1 MVDPRIRKLAD
12 VLVQYSVALA
22 KGDVVVIK
30 APPIASPLVVQL
42 YRAALEAGAHP
53 HIRMVPNELAET
65 LLKYGSDEQLEF
77 VSPLS
82 MHEADSIDATI
93 GIWGEVNTKALTN
106 TDSQKHA
113 KLSAAHRPIEDR
125 LMERE
130 SKGEYCWTGS
140 LFPTN
145 ASAQDAGMSLGEYED
160 FVFGAGFLGQPDPV
174 AVWKQIEQKQQQVV
188 DLLNGRK
195 TLHLEA
201 ANGTDLTM
209 SVERRK
215 WINCGGKQN
224 FPDGEVFT
232 CPIKDSVNGTVAFS
246 FPAVHMGNEC
256 EGVKLRFENG
266 RAIEATAE
274 KGEDFLNKMI
284 DQDEG
289 ARFVGEFA
297 FGCNYNIQQFT
308 RNTLFDEK
316 IGGTVHLALGMAFP
330 EAGGQ
335 NKSGLHWDMVC
346 DLRPGGRITVDGD
359 VVHEDGKFTTVKL

>member
-22 KGDVVVIK
+22 RGDVVVIK
-30 APPIASPLVVQL
+30 APPIASPLVVEL
-42 YRAALEAGAHP
+42 YRAVLEAGAHP
-53 HIRMVPNELAET
+53 HVRMGPNELSEIM
-65 LLKYGSDEQLEF
+65 LKYGSDEHLEF

-82 MHEADSIDATI
+82 MYEADSIDASI
-93 GIWGEVNTKALTN
+93 GMWGEVNTKALTN

-113 KLSAAHRPIEDR
+113 KLSAARRPILDR
-125 LMERE
+125 LMERF
-130 SKGEYCWTGS
+130 SKGEYRWTGT

-160 FVFGAGFLGQPDPV
+160 FVFGAGFLDQPDPV

-188 DLLNGRK
+188 DLLDGGK

-215 WINCGGKQN
+215 WINCSGKVN

-232 CPIKDSVNGTVAFS
+232 SPIKDSVNGTIAFS
-246 FPAVHMGNEC
+246 FPAVQMGNEC

-289 ARFVGEFA
+289 ARFIGEFA
-297 FGCNYNIQQFT
+297 IGCNYNIQQYT

-359 VVHEDGKFTTVKL
+359 VVHEDGKFTTVQL